1 MLFNFV
7 PCYIVFCVCA
17 VIESM
22 LVSYRCLF
30 YTPHRIFHIYSALV
44 SCLLAFVA
52 VLLCWSLFI
61 CCYILYKLWN
71 RLVCYYVSFAASCK
85 HVQCPVGQHCLEDQN
100 LMPHCVTCSITCP
113 PYDAAVKSVI
123 SNPARLVCGV
133 DGNTYRNL
141 CEIKRTACMLG
152 RSIPVAYRGTC
163 RGKKEF
169 CLRLT
174 LYLFEGSI

>member
-1 MLFNFV
+1 MLHCILCVWVSFILL
-7 PCYIVFCVCA
+7 IVFFIFILLWFHVCLHLLLFYFA
-17 VIESM
+17 EV
-22 LVSYRCLF
+22 CLF
-30 YTPHRIFHIYSALV
+30 A
-44 SCLLAFVA
+44 A
-52 VLLCWSLFI
+52 
-61 CCYILYKLWN
+61 LYKLWN